1 MRRRNLLCIGVLG
14 GAASWPLAARAQQAG
29 KLPTIGFLGP
39 STAAADVTRRAALLQ
54 RLGELGWVEGRS
66 VHVEYRWGEGAI
78 ARAGEIAAEF
88 VRLKV
93 DVIVT
98 SGDAQILAVK
108 RTTAEIPIIIAAAA
122 DPVGSGLVASLAR
135 PGGNVT
141 GLSRQLTDT
150 TGKRL
155 ELLQEI
161 VPGLRRLAILF
172 NGANPLV
179 TLELD
184 AAQAAART
192 LGLDVIRAEI
202 RHADDI
208 PAAIDQL
215 KGRAEALYVCIDPL
229 VNTNGVRIN
238 TLALAARLPTM
249 HSSRDNIEAGGAISY
264 GPDIS
269 DLFRRAAEFV
279 DKILH
284 GAKPGDL
291 PVEQPTKFELVVNL
305 KVAKALGLTVPPEL
319 LARADEVV
327 E

>member
-1 MRRRNLLCIGVLG
+1 MRRRNLLCIGILG

-108 RTTAEIPIIIAAAA
+108 RTTAEILIIIAAAA
-122 DPVGSGLVASLAR
+122 DPVGSGLVESLAR

-141 GLSRQLTDT
+141 GLSRQLIDT

-161 VPGLRRLAILF
+161 VPGLRRLASCSMPPIPSSSWSSTQRRQPPARWVSMSSGRKS
-172 NGANPLV
+172 GA
-179 TLELD
+179 
-184 AAQAAART
+184 
-192 LGLDVIRAEI
+192 
-202 RHADDI
+202 
-208 PAAIDQL
+208 
-215 KGRAEALYVCIDPL
+215 
-229 VNTNGVRIN
+229 
-238 TLALAARLPTM
+238 PTTFRPRSS
-249 HSSRDNIEAGGAISY
+249 SSR
-264 GPDIS
+264 
-269 DLFRRAAEFV
+269 AA
-279 DKILH
+279 
-284 GAKPGDL
+284 
-291 PVEQPTKFELVVNL
+291 PTRSMS
-305 KVAKALGLTVPPEL
+305 AST
-319 LARADEVV
+319 RS
-327 E
+327 